1 MQSQSAQHFKEWV
14 LSLDPKIQA
23 VALGLSIG
31 IIGGVFGLMLAIL
44 GPILTIAAVIGL
56 LAGLYVLS
64 DVTPALYG
72 TMAMLILL
80 PFGTSPVKIGITP
93 TLLDMALGAFILV
106 YLIQWMIGKRRNVT
120 LVWPHALLALYLMW
134 LIFAFAMGL
143 RYGSPTSTVL
153 RQFTET
159 ILSVSLAFILVDL
172 LSDVKTLR
180 RFVLLITALLG
191 LQAALAIFLYV
202 LPDTTA
208 EFLLNRLGRIGY
220 PVGGVIRYIE
230 STPEL
235 GERAIGTW
243 VDPNSLGGLLAVGAA
258 MIAPQLFAQKPVL
271 KYRRLTFIVF
281 GIVALALFLSNSR
294 ASFLAFGVAL
304 VVITFLRY
312 RKYIPIL
319 ALAGIIFL
327 LLPQTQFYVDRLFQ
341 AFRAEDLATQM
352 RIGEWTDSLSLIQRY
367 PVFGIGFTGTPTNDV
382 YTDVANMYLIMAN
395 QMGLTGVF
403 FFLSAMGGI
412 FYYGWQAWQKAKV
425 DAELDSIH
433 LGYNIA
439 LMTALINAFADLYFF
454 RLDFQASITWFW
466 LIVALAIA
474 SSRLVLERQES
485 SIEELSGIG

>member
-14 LSLDPKIQA
+14 LSLNQHTQA
-23 VALGLSIG
+23 IILGLSIG
-31 IIGGVFGLMLAIL
+31 ILGGVFGLMLAIL
-44 GPILTIAAVIGL
+44 GPVLTLAAVLGL
-56 LAGLYVLS
+56 LGGLYVLT

-72 TMAMLILL
+72 TMAILIML
-80 PFGTSPVKIGITP
+80 PFGASPVKIGVTP

-106 YLIQWMIGKRRNVT
+106 YLIQWMTGKRRNVT
-120 LVWPHALLALYLMW
+120 LVFPHALLALYLMW

-143 RYGSPTSTVL
+143 RYGSPTSTVI
-153 RQFTET
+153 RQFSET
-159 ILSVSLAFILVDL
+159 ILSISLAFILVDL
-172 LSDVKTLR
+172 LTDVKTLR
-180 RFVLLITALLG
+180 RFVLLVMALIG

-230 STPEL
+230 ATPAL

-258 MIAPQLFAQKPVL
+258 MIAPQMFAQKPVL
-271 KYRRLTFIVF
+271 KYRRLTFLVF
-281 GIVALALFLSNSR
+281 ATVALALFLSNSR
-294 ASFLAFGVAL
+294 ASFLAFGAAL
-304 VVITFLRY
+304 VVIVFLRY
-312 RKYIPIL
+312 RKYIPL
-319 ALAGIIFL
+319 LGIASFIFL
-327 LLPQTQFYVDRLFQ
+327 LLPQTQFYIDRLFQ

-352 RIGEWTDSLSLIQRY
+352 RIGEWTDSLNLIQQY
-367 PVFGIGFTGTPTNDV
+367 PLVGIGFTGTPTNDV

-395 QMGLTGVF
+395 QIGLTGVF
-403 FFLSAMGGI
+403 FFLLAMGGI
-412 FYYGWQAWQKAKV
+412 FYYAWQAWQKAKI
-425 DAELDSIH
+425 DPELDSIH

-474 SSRLVLERQES
+474 SSRLVLEREES
-485 SIEELSGIG
+485 AIEELPRIG